1 MYVESLKLE
10 NIRVYEKKKFNFTQG
25 LNVIIG
31 RNGSGKTTAI
41 ESIALFAFGSFAS
54 IKNDFWAVKSDQS
67 VGRVEIALEN
77 TSASVALADG
87 KKIIKLKDQMV
98 PLSELI
104 GLAKVIFFNP
114 ETIDLVKGSPEKR
127 RRELDQL
134 LCFKDKAFVRTL
146 LEYRKIIKNRNN
158 LLRLIRIHNSDPS
171 QLDFWD
177 AKLSAKAVLI
187 FKERQELIRSI
198 NAGLAKTHA
207 GLLDSQSNLALKYQT
222 NSNYDRFLENL
233 EYTRPR
239 DLALMSTSA
248 GPHRDDFSFH
258 LEDFDLSKGASRGE
272 QRMATIAFKIESK
285 KYLEDFKPIIL
296 LDDVFSELD
305 ERRKDSIKKIID
317 EGQVIITSTHE
328 SAVPKDLMKNANI
341 INL

>member
-10 NIRVYEKKKFNFTQG
+10 NIRVYEKKKFNFTNG

-31 RNGSGKTTAI
+31 RNGSGKTTAV

-54 IKNDFWAVKSDQS
+54 IKNDFWAVKSNLP
-67 VGRVEIALEN
+67 VGRIEINLEGM
-77 TSASVALADG
+77 TASVALVDG
-87 KKIIKLKDQMV
+87 KKIIRSKDQPV
-98 PLSELI
+98 HLSELI

-134 LCFKDKAFVRTL
+134 LCFRDKIFVRTL
-146 LEYRKIIKNRNN
+146 LEYRKIVKSRNN
-158 LLRLIRIHNSDPS
+158 LLRLIKIQNSDPT

-177 AKLSAKAVLI
+177 EKLSTKAVLI
-187 FKERQELIRSI
+187 FREREKLIASI
-198 NAGLAKTHA
+198 NAGLARTHA
-207 GLLDSQSNLALKYQT
+207 GLVESESSLILKYQT
-222 NSNYDRFLENL
+222 HSNYDHFLENL
-233 EYTRPR
+233 KSSRPR
-239 DLALMSTSA
+239 DLALMSTTS

-258 LEDFDLSKGASRGE
+258 LEDFDLAKGASRGE
-272 QRMATIAFKIESK
+272 QRMATIAFKIETK

-305 ERRKDSIKKIID
+305 EKRKDSIKKIID
-317 EGQVIITSTHE
+317 DGQVIITSTHE
-328 SAVPKDLMKNANI
+328 SAVPNDLMKNANI
-341 INL
+341 IKL